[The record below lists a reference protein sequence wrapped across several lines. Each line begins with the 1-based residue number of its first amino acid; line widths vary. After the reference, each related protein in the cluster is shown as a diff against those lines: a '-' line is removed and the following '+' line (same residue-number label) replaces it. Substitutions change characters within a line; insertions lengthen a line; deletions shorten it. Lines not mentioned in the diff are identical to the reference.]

1 MCALSFL
8 LRTKLLYGALR
19 MAKQTGTERAA
30 ERAAEKAARAAKPV
44 PSGPL
49 AEARAALERGDLR
62 SAKTLLASLNQ
73 DVGDLAPAAAA
84 QRLAE
89 RTEARELSATVSPDP
104 QALLASLNVFVV
116 IAVAAI
122 AALFLR
128 HG

>member
-1 MCALSFL
+1 
-8 LRTKLLYGALR
+8 
-19 MAKQTGTERAA
+19 MAKPTGTERAA

-44 PSGPL
+44 PTGPL
-49 AEARAALERGDLR
+49 AEARAALERGDFR
-62 SAKTLLASLNQ
+62 GARTLLASLDQ

-89 RTEARELSATVSPDP
+89 RTEGRALAATLRPDP
-104 QALLASLNVFVV
+104 QALLASLAVFTV
-116 IAVAAI
+116 IAIAAI